1 MIDNHILPSMFCLTP
16 AIRAGA
22 VPQGSFRKTISRN
35 RSLNLRT
42 ERNGH
47 HNVHDRF
54 EPSRAYLNFRLL
66 PKS

>member
-1 MIDNHILPSMFCLTP
+1 MFYLTP

-22 VPQGSFRKTISRN
+22 VPQGSFRKAISRN
-35 RSLNLRT
+35 RLLNLRT

-47 HNVHDRF
+47 HNVYDRF

-66 PKS
+66 PKG